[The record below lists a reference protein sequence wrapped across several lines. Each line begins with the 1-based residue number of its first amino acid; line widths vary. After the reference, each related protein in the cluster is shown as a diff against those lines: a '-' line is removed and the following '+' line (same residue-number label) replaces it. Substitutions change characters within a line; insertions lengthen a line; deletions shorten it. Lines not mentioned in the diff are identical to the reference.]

1 MVYDKNGKVIKSSK
15 SVISVPNEIQK
26 DYFEIEGRIDRA
38 WNSGKLPFC
47 DYDYLKAELDKAVT
61 KYKFFSG
68 YDNLYHVLEGRNDF
82 WDKLN
87 SFESIKSDYDFWH
100 MTPQQSKFNSEF
112 NSWFSHFQMNDD
124 KLPEYKEGN
133 DWVNANKGKPW
144 MEELCEEYNIYP
156 TGPRECAAFY
166 MALKSIGEIN
176 QWGQPINNSRQ
187 IKSSFNYYDGFEDDV
202 AYFAEQ
208 YSDNDDIVELVAGD
222 IENDHPTES
231 PEEFD
236 SLMRA
241 VHEELKRQGYFKQP
255 WQVNS
260 SKKPI
265 VSNKEPADMD
275 MAYQLEGYIE
285 SDGQLYTQM
294 IVPVIKNLE
303 RKVKRG
309 IYDYN
314 KSLILWQH
322 VADEGAKRYV
332 KEFGGPAYN
341 VATRKE
347 VAKKLSEYYEE
358 NYMGDNPIESSNK
371 RDSIRKEQEEIM
383 RKDMDYFK
391 KHGKPRPHKNNPDYT
406 YVSCDENGDVVE
418 SSKQI
423 KSSWEEDVDFVVD
436 EYMNEWMEKHPNST
450 TEEYTAARKKY
461 HDWVYERV

>member
-1 MVYDKNGKVIKSSK
+1 MVYDKNGKVIKSA
-15 SVISVPNEIQK
+15 
-26 DYFEIEGRIDRA
+26 F
-38 WNSGKLPFC
+38 
-47 DYDYLKAELDKAVT
+47 
-61 KYKFFSG
+61 
-68 YDNLYHVLEGRNDF
+68 
-82 WDKLN
+82 
-87 SFESIKSDYDFWH
+87 DYDFWH
-100 MTPQQSKFNSEF
+100 MTPQQNRFNDEY
-112 NSWFSHFQMNDD
+112 NSWFSHFQMNDN

-144 MEELCEEYNIYP
+144 IEELCKEYNIYP
-156 TGPRECAAFY
+156 VGPRECAAFY

-176 QWGQPINNSRQ
+176 EQGQPINNSRQITSSNNESVSDEWKDIYHTLTEFWRKMGGVMYNCVDDVDAKRFAQDCYDGIETWIQNCKRKGHIEINDGKFVYNSRQ
-187 IKSSFNYYDGFEDDV
+187 IKSSFNYYDGFENDV
-202 AYFAEQ
+202 AFFAEN
-208 YSDNDDIVELVAGD
+208 YEGNDESDLVEWVAGK
-222 IENDHPTES
+222 IEDNDHPTES

-265 VSNKEPADMD
+265 TSNKEPTDMD

-285 SDGQLYTQM
+285 SDGQLYTQI

-303 RKVKRG
+303 RKVKKG
-309 IYDYN
+309 IYDYD
-314 KSLILWQH
+314 KSLIMWQH

-332 KEFGGPAYN
+332 KELGGPAYN

-358 NYMGDNPIESSNK
+358 NYMGDNPIESS
-371 RDSIRKEQEEIM
+371 
-383 RKDMDYFK
+383 K
-391 KHGKPRPHKNNPDYT
+391 KN
-406 YVSCDENGDVVE
+406 
-418 SSKQI
+418 I

-436 EYMNEWMEKHPNST
+436 EYMNEWMEKHPDST